1 MPKSSLMSA
10 NMPRKV
16 QYLKR
21 WIPRRPVRFTSTA
34 STSRVTLLSGAG
46 VEAMCAA
53 LHKVGEVEPNQP
65 EVRQERQSL
74 FCQAYAQC
82 KTGEGA
88 TPDSAWVS
96 TQLFFVPLWP
106 GREGDSEKRWV
117 RKWLALD
124 GKWAR
129 NTSICQ
135 AAWRESASLNI
146 MAKFGGKGVNLKD
159 KLEGNELDLSLCDLN
174 EVPVKE
180 LAGLPK
186 ATVLDLS
193 CNNLTSLPS
202 DFCSLTHLVKLD
214 LSKNQL
220 QQLPLDFGRLVNLQH
235 LDLLNNRLVTLPVSF
250 AQLKNLKWLDLK
262 DNPLDPSLAKVAG
275 DCLDE
280 KQCKQAAVRVLQY
293 MKSIQSE
300 LDRERQRKLQAE
312 RELEKKREAE
322 QRAREAQERELR
334 KREKAEEKERRRR
347 EYDALRAAKL
357 ELDKHRKKENGENP
371 IRNTAIKI
379 VSSPP
384 TPMLED
390 KNVILLSLLNVSEIR
405 MECLILSFPF
415 IKATSEQ
422 TFLVWNPA
430 EDVAAPAVNC
440 PQYFGYL

>member
-1 MPKSSLMSA
+1 MVLSSPLASRSCQRA
-10 NMPRKV
+10 T
-16 QYLKR
+16 L
-21 WIPRRPVRFTSTA
+21 RREEAGAEVA
-34 STSRVTLLSGAG
+34 GAG
-46 VEAMCAA
+46 A
-53 LHKVGEVEPNQP
+53 G
-65 EVRQERQSL
+65 
-74 FCQAYAQC
+74 
-82 KTGEGA
+82 GA
-88 TPDSAWVS
+88 
-96 TQLFFVPLWP
+96 
-106 GREGDSEKRWV
+106 G
-117 RKWLALD
+117 
-124 GKWAR
+124 AR
-129 NTSICQ
+129 NTIICQ
-135 AAWRESASLNI
+135 AAWTKLGSSNI
-146 MAKFGGKGVNLKD
+146 MAKPGGKGVNLKD

-186 ATVLDLS
+186 ANVLDLS

-220 QQLPLDFGRLVNLQH
+220 QQLPSDFGRLVNLQH

-262 DNPLDPSLAKVAG
+262 DNPLDTTLAKVAG

-347 EYDALRAAKL
+347 EYDALKAAKQ
-357 ELDKHRKKENGENP
+357 EMDKHRKKENE
-371 IRNTAIKI
+371 RS
-379 VSSPP
+379 VSHPSKQPQN
-384 TPMLED
+384 
-390 KNVILLSLLNVSEIR
+390 KRSWSGILLKMLLFLLLSALSTLAICNITDLQHRSVCISVNRLCEDALTLLQSHRILRNVLQLNS
-405 MECLILSFPF
+405 
-415 IKATSEQ
+415 Q
-422 TFLVWNPA
+422 
-430 EDVAAPAVNC
+430 
-440 PQYFGYL
+440 Q